1 MWVSFLTV
9 GSFVLPQRDD
19 EYCPPSHVCPAR
31 PDSWLGACDC
41 NLPSINNYL
50 NAKALPDVWR
60 EHESF
65 YSRFTIGVAVIE
77 TFSSTR
83 PTQLISYNIWSY
95 DFHGKMWVFRIRQ
108 ITLDYIIWPFI
119 FFFVNLET
127 AYRIILVLEIGQI
140 QASNLVL
147 LVTLASTRQWWCV
160 LTEQRA
166 SVGRV
171 AACDCSTAAL
181 QVLGWWRA
189 QTIT

>member
-1 MWVSFLTV
+1 M
-9 GSFVLPQRDD
+9 LPQRDD

-31 PDSWLGACDC
+31 PDSWLAACDC

-127 AYRIILVLEIGQI
+127 AYRIILVLEISQI

-147 LVTLASTRQWWCV
+147 PRQHSAMMM
-160 LTEQRA
+160 RA
-166 SVGRV
+166 DWTKGQCWPRGRV